1 MGQEESAFGTL
12 QVAAYTERAN
22 QMFQI
27 AALLKQYALRYNLT
41 VVTTNQVW
49 LASQSCSW
57 SWSQL
62 VAAPCAALPGF
73 LVPMSQAALY
83 DMGWHLNTFN
93 ATFRKHPGVVD
104 QSDPNLSDSLPSGM
118 WQVSDVV
125 EDEALARTL
134 SSGLKL
140 WTMGRQVLPSLG
152 LAWTNCVN
160 QRLFLSKQP
169 ATVTMRVP
177 EDVPRSPGLP
187 ILQAGEGLTSQLR
200 GIQAGCAVLPQGIMS
215 AVLPCLEAT

>member
-1 MGQEESAFGTL
+1 M
-12 QVAAYTERAN
+12 
-22 QMFQI
+22 
-27 AALLKQYALRYNLT
+27 
-41 VVTTNQVW
+41 
-49 LASQSCSW
+49 
-57 SWSQL
+57 
-62 VAAPCAALPGF
+62 
-73 LVPMSQAALY
+73 
-83 DMGWHLNTFN
+83 
-93 ATFRKHPGVVD
+93 
-104 QSDPNLSDSLPSGM
+104 
-118 WQVSDVV
+118 V

-134 SSGLKL
+134 SSGLEL